1 MKTFMS
7 MLTITICLVSAPLY
21 AQNIGEV
28 DLDHFLAEKKAL
40 IKETV
45 QFTEQENKAFW
56 PRYDEYMQTY
66 VKLFKRRVNLEKG
79 LLEDNKTIS
88 EKRANIIVDEYFD
101 IVGDSLKVKLL
112 MIKKLRKI
120 LPEIKVLKFFQ
131 LEEKIEAGFQ
141 SLTAESQPL
150 VK

>member
-7 MLTITICLVSAPLY
+7 MLIIMICLVSAPLY

-28 DLDHFLAEKKAL
+28 DLDHFLAEKKAI

-56 PRYDEYMQTY
+56 PLYDEYTRTY
-66 VKLFKRRVNLEKG
+66 AKLLKRRVDLEKG
-79 LLEDNKTIS
+79 MLENNGAIS
-88 EKRANIIVDEYFD
+88 EKQAKSIVDEHFS
-101 IVGDSLKVKLL
+101 IESDSLKAKLAMVKK
-112 MIKKLRKI
+112 MRNV
-120 LPEIKVLKFFQ
+120 LPEIIVLKFFQ
-131 LEEKIEAGFQ
+131 LEEKFEAGLLYQF
-141 SLTAESQPL
+141 AESQPV

>member
-7 MLTITICLVSAPLY
+7 MLIIMICLVSAPLY

-28 DLDHFLAEKKAL
+28 DLNHFLIEKKAL
-40 IKETV
+40 IKDTM
-45 QFTEQENKAFW
+45 QFTDQENKAFW
-56 PRYDEYMQTY
+56 PLYDEYMQTS
-66 VKLFKRRVNLEKG
+66 VKLFKRRVDLEKG
-79 LLEDNKTIS
+79 LLEDNKAIS
-88 EKRANIIVDEYFD
+88 EKRANIIVDEYYD
-101 IVGDSLKVKLL
+101 IVGDSLKAKLS